1 MERDFTAMNNL
12 EKSAVVITK
21 ILARL
26 AETGLQGSTLQQTSL
41 DLDDELRVFFPVCFK
56 WLQSEGLV
64 RAANVKEFFNN
75 DLAAVNP
82 VLTARGFQMLG
93 QELEFRGKTTNLEMA
108 LKDAARDS
116 ISVSSVG
123 DFLGGLWGGFTKS
136 LGSG

>member
-123 DFLGGLWGGFTKS
+123 DFLGGLLGGFTKS